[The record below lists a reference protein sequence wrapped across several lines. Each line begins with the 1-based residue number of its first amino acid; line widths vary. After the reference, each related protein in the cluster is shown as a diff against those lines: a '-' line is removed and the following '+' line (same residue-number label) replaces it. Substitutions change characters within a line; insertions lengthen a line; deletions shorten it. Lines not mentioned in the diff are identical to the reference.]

1 MFRNDEL
8 IKRIRGL
15 PNGWINKIEKKKYFM
30 LQYTSMNI
38 NV

>member
-15 PNGWINKIEKKKYFM
+15 PNGWINKIEKKNKIFYAPV
-30 LQYTSMNI
+30 Y
-38 NV
+38 